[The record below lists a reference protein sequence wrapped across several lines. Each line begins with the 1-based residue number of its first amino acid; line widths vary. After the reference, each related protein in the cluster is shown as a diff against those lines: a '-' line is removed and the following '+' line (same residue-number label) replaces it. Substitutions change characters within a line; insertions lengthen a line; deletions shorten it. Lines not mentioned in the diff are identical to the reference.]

1 MAQEKEDI
9 YLFNC
14 TVLKGTFPRKLW
26 VKEVLIV
33 DGTGDEAQRMAEKV
47 GMRTFTVKKQY
58 KSKSNPRYTVKVAE
72 YSKHEDQL
80 FDYAMFQ
87 LIKTMQ
93 IYNYTDYEDFSKKTI
108 ANILGAPAF
117 YPD

>member
-14 TVLKGTFPRKLW
+14 TVLRGTFPKKLW
-26 VKEVLIV
+26 AKEVLIV
-33 DGTGDEAQRMAEKV
+33 DGTNDEAQRMAEKA
-47 GMRTFTVKKQY
+47 GMKTFTITKQY
-58 KSKSNPRYTVKVAE
+58 KSKSNPRYTVKIAE
-72 YSKHEDQL
+72 YRKHEDGL
-80 FDYAMFQ
+80 FDSAMFQ
-87 LIKTMQ
+87 LIKTMD
-93 IYNYTDYEDFSKKTI
+93 IYGFKDYEEFSKKTI